1 MFGMSYR
8 IRALQALFFFI
19 LGWHLSACIR
29 EELVDLPEQYT
40 TPRLFVYGV
49 LSVDDWIRI
58 YVAQTVPYGKAD
70 FQQDDFRV
78 DDAVVTLRAADGRE
92 TALHRNPDD
101 PFVFQVRQSTFPVI
115 IGQTYHLRVEAPG
128 FTPVTASTTVPAERA
143 DWKRLSLMSAGD
155 GEYVV
160 NGYWDALPNDQLYG
174 YGVVYSYDDKAP
186 IGHGNEGIARVDGGY
201 TVQYDLYMGSR
212 DAVRV
217 LLLTRDEHFSAY
229 SKASELATDVALNY
243 TNAYFVDFISGFKG
257 VFPHYSNI
265 EGGAGLFG
273 SFRISSQMLY
283 K

>member
-1 MFGMSYR
+1 MNYR
-8 IRALQALFFFI
+8 IRTLQALFFFT
-19 LGWHLSACIR
+19 LGWQLSACIR
-29 EELVDLPEQYT
+29 EEVAELPEQYT

-70 FQQDDFRV
+70 FKQEDFRV
-78 DDAVVTLRAADGRE
+78 DEAVVTLRDDRGRE
-92 TALHRNPDD
+92 TTLRKNSDD
-101 PFVFQVRQSTFPVI
+101 PFVYQVRQSAFPLA
-115 IGQTYHLRVEAPG
+115 IGQTYHLRVEASG
-128 FTPVTASTTVPAERA
+128 FTPVTASTTIPAERA
-143 DWKRLSLMSAGD
+143 DWKRLSLLSAGD
-155 GEYVV
+155 VEYVV
-160 NGYWDALPNDQLYG
+160 NGYWDTLQNDHLYG
-174 YGVVYSYDDKAP
+174 YGVVYSYGDEAT

-201 TVQYDLYMGSR
+201 SVQSDLYMGGR

-257 VFPHYSNI
+257 VFPYYSNI
-265 EGGAGLFG
+265 EGGTGLFG
-273 SFRISSQMLY
+273 SFRMSSQMLY